1 MPVYRYPASYA
12 HEHGELE
19 QFRASHKTNIA
30 CRDAIDTAIADN
42 YQNNALGH
50 GAVKQVVDQYGYN
63 RTLFVLANT
72 VRCKDWDGRIS
83 DDNKRWAMT
92 VPVYEDKDAW
102 GDDRN
107 REFVVDRAHP
117 GLVDLFTTQAR
128 HDFLLTQPLTKEDV
142 QHEATRI
149 LAKLQEPMKP
159 NSPNGTH
166 FMAQISPDFAERAT
180 SKHMD
185 KLMDMLPFQS
195 ICFTGLDGRKG
206 LFATITADEDRF
218 QPLRQHKPSVRDK
231 LQAAPAVAKPT
242 PVVKS
247 KELER

>member
-1 MPVYRYPASYA
+1 
-12 HEHGELE
+12 
-19 QFRASHKTNIA
+19 
-30 CRDAIDTAIADN
+30 
-42 YQNNALGH
+42 
-50 GAVKQVVDQYGYN
+50 VVDQYGYN

-72 VRCKDWDGRIS
+72 LRCKDWDGRVS

-159 NSPNGTH
+159 NSPSGTH
-166 FMAQISPDFAERAT
+166 FMAQISPDFAARAT

-206 LFATITADEDRF
+206 VFATITADEDRF

-231 LQAAPAVAKPT
+231 LQATPAVAKPT

>member
-1 MPVYRYPASYA
+1 M
-12 HEHGELE
+12 
-19 QFRASHKTNIA
+19 
-30 CRDAIDTAIADN
+30 
-42 YQNNALGH
+42 
-50 GAVKQVVDQYGYN
+50 
-63 RTLFVLANT
+63 
-72 VRCKDWDGRIS
+72 
-83 DDNKRWAMT
+83 
-92 VPVYEDKDAW
+92 
-102 GDDRN
+102 
-107 REFVVDRAHP
+107 
-117 GLVDLFTTQAR
+117 FTTQAR

-159 NSPNGTH
+159 NSPSGTH
-166 FMAQISPDFAERAT
+166 FMAQISPDFAARAT
-180 SKHMD
+180 SKHVD

-206 LFATITADEDRF
+206 VFATITADEDRF

-231 LQAAPAVAKPT
+231 LQATPAVAKPT

>member
-1 MPVYRYPASYA
+1 M
-12 HEHGELE
+12 
-19 QFRASHKTNIA
+19 
-30 CRDAIDTAIADN
+30 
-42 YQNNALGH
+42 
-50 GAVKQVVDQYGYN
+50 
-63 RTLFVLANT
+63 
-72 VRCKDWDGRIS
+72 
-83 DDNKRWAMT
+83 
-92 VPVYEDKDAW
+92 
-102 GDDRN
+102 
-107 REFVVDRAHP
+107 
-117 GLVDLFTTQAR
+117 
-128 HDFLLTQPLTKEDV
+128 

-231 LQAAPAVAKPT
+231 LRLRLPSQSRRS
-242 PVVKS
+242 VVKS
-247 KELER
+247 KEVRSDKMENQPRNVQVKFGLRRRNVH